1 MSFDLTTLRNIGIM
15 AHIDAGKT
23 TLTER
28 ILYYTGVSHRMGEVH
43 EGSTVMDWMVQEQ
56 ERGITITS
64 AATTC
69 AWRDH
74 RVNIIDTPGH
84 VDFTVEVERSLRV
97 LDGAIAV
104 FTAVEGVEP
113 QSETVWKQAER
124 YKVPRIAF
132 INKMDRI
139 GADFEAAVESIRARL
154 GANAVPFQ
162 LPIGQED
169 RFQGMVDLLRMVA
182 LTWGED
188 ASGTS
193 YKEGPI
199 PAELADDATIARERL
214 VEALASED
222 EDLLAAYME
231 GQELPLEQLRAV
243 ARRCA
248 IRGTVVPVF
257 CGSAFKK
264 KGVQPL
270 LDAVIHYLPSP
281 MDLPAI
287 EGKDPQDETRTVHR
301 KADPSEPFCA
311 LAFKIQADP
320 FVGTLTYLRVYSG
333 SIDAGEV
340 ALNPRTGKRERLGR
354 LLQMH
359 ANKRDDIT
367 TATAGNIVAAAGL
380 RNVATGDTLCDQK
393 HPVVLESMN
402 FPEPVITMAIEAM
415 TKVDEEKLVAAL
427 TKLQDEDPTFRVR
440 QDKESGQ
447 TLIAGMGELHL
458 EIIKDRLDREFKVQ
472 CQVGRPQVAYRET
485 LRGHAEGEG
494 IFKRQTGGKG
504 QYGHVKLRLASGEEG
519 SGIVVRD
526 VTRNGVIPKEFLK
539 STLDGCREAL
549 DRGVLA
555 GFPMID
561 VVCEV
566 FDGSAHDV
574 DSTEI
579 AFRVAASMAVQDA
592 AKNATPILMEPIMR
606 VEISVPEE
614 YTGAVIG
621 DLSGRRGSVTRME
634 ARTGAQVIGAEV
646 PLASMFGYAT
656 DLRSATQGRAS
667 FSMHCERYAD
677 VPPATS
683 QEIVA
688 RLRGY

>member
-1 MSFDLTTLRNIGIM
+1 MQNDLLTVRNIGIM

-43 EGSTVMDWMVQEQ
+43 EGSAVMDWMVQER

-69 AWRDH
+69 TWRDH
-74 RVNIIDTPGH
+74 CVNIIDTPGH
-84 VDFTVEVERSLRV
+84 VDFTMEVERSLRV

-124 YKVPRIAF
+124 YKVPRVAF
-132 INKMDRI
+132 INKMDRV
-139 GADFEAAVESIRARL
+139 GADFDAAVQSIHDRL

-162 LPIGQED
+162 LPIGKEEG
-169 RFQGMVDLLRMVA
+169 FIGAVDLLRNVA
-182 LTWGED
+182 LTWTED
-188 ASGTS
+188 AAGSS
-193 YKEGPI
+193 VSEGPV
-199 PAELADDATIARERL
+199 PPELADDVTIARARL

-222 EDLLAAYME
+222 EELLAAYME
-231 GQELPLEQLRAV
+231 GEELSLERLKSV
-243 ARRCA
+243 ARQCA

-270 LDAVIHYLPSP
+270 LDAVVDYLPSP
-281 MDLPAI
+281 LDLPAVVGRDPDNEARTLRRRAE
-287 EGKDPQDETRTVHR
+287 EG
-301 KADPSEPFCA
+301 EPFCA
-311 LAFKIQADP
+311 LAFKIQTDP
-320 FVGTLTYLRVYSG
+320 FVGALTYLRVYSG
-333 SIDAGEV
+333 TIEAGSV
-340 ALNPRTGKRERLGR
+340 ALNPRTGKRERVGR

-359 ANKRDDIT
+359 ADKREDIT
-367 TATAGNIVAAAGL
+367 IARAGHIVAAAGL

-393 HPVVLESMN
+393 HPIVLESMT

-415 TKVDEEKLVAAL
+415 TKADEEKLVGAL
-427 TKLQDEDPTFRVR
+427 TKLQEEDPTFRVR

-458 EIIKDRLDREFKVQ
+458 DIIKDRLDREFKVQ

-485 LRGHAEGEG
+485 LHGTAEGDG
-494 IFKRQTGGKG
+494 LFKRQTGGKG
-504 QYGHVKLRLASGEEG
+504 QYGHVKVRVSPNEEG
-519 SGIVVRD
+519 AGIVVVD
-526 VTRNGVIPKEFLK
+526 DTVGGAIPKEFLK
-539 STLDGCREAL
+539 PTLEGCREAL
-549 DRGVLA
+549 ERGILA

-561 VVCEV
+561 VRCSVY
-566 FDGSAHDV
+566 DGSSHDV

-579 AFRVAASMAVQDA
+579 AFRVAASLAVQEA

-621 DLSGRRGSVTRME
+621 DLSSRRGSVTRME
-634 ARTGAQVIGAEV
+634 ARSGGQLIGAEV

-656 DLRSATQGRAS
+656 DLRSATQGRAA
-667 FSMHCERYAD
+667 FTMQFERYAD
-677 VPPATS
+677 VPPTTS